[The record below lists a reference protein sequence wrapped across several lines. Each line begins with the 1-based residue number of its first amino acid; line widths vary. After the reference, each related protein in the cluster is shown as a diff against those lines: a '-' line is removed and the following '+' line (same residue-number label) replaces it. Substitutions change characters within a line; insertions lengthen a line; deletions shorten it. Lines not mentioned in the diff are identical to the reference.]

1 MNHVYKLRDL
11 YCSQN
16 IVRVTSRRM
25 TWLEHVARVGERRG
39 EMGVWWGNLRE
50 DLSIGGRIVLKWIF
64 KKQVGGSVGHG
75 LY

>member
-1 MNHVYKLRDL
+1 
-11 YCSQN
+11 
-16 IVRVTSRRM
+16 M